1 MRLGFV
7 PLLEQCFIFI
17 LPGDVDLDYKLNITD
32 SSNPEKSL
40 VYLENELIDQ
50 DIFLASLSNDVTIE
64 VTGKVIH
71 PKYYK
76 HLKKAAKHSH
86 LGRIACISSKNMRF
100 ETKVKLN
107 LFNLECI
114 FIPKTWKVKEITHD
128 LTFYCTCSQLCVP
141 EYKVNV

>member
-50 DIFLASLSNDVTIE
+50 DIFLATRTNDVTIE

-76 HLKKAAKHSH
+76 HLKKS
-86 LGRIACISSKNMRF
+86 
-100 ETKVKLN
+100 
-107 LFNLECI
+107 
-114 FIPKTWKVKEITHD
+114 
-128 LTFYCTCSQLCVP
+128 CSAQPFGQIRMGWFLA
-141 EYKVNV
+141 E